1 MLTKIPIIK
10 KIVIAIAIAISCVI
24 LHILLASWFVVDD
37 RNVVLSPR
45 VDSSDKRVVHGE
57 TIGVAD
63 STRTNE
69 ETVANNGANPTRH
82 RVVFIPFPHN
92 TMGSGVDMECRWET
106 KIIAGDDTTNFD
118 SIQRA
123 AFAEGVC
130 IPPRLNASI
139 HVFSS
144 SEARECLRSKRVI
157 ISGDSFMKQLF
168 IGLADIL
175 LPKKVNGDKQIIGRE
190 MRRQVVAW
198 TNQNLARLH
207 KMNFTFPNVEYLC
220 EEECYGLNTPFSQTC
235 SDCINSLT
243 AESKRTVAVVGAGVH
258 ITRAIEDMN
267 DVIEE
272 VKKFLKLTKSSIFVS
287 MPAGPW
293 QAINETPLF
302 NMSDKSRIFNEG
314 LIPYLAPHQPQH
326 PFVDVFQLTRSC
338 TMKNCSFDGAHRS
351 RYVNRWKAQL
361 LLNTLCEIVE

>member
-1 MLTKIPIIK
+1 MLTENPMIK
-10 KIVIAIAIAISCVI
+10 KVVIAIAIAIAIACVI
-24 LHILLASWFVVDD
+24 LRILLASWFIVDY

-63 STRTNE
+63 SPRTNE
-69 ETVANNGANPTRH
+69 DTVANGANPTR

-118 SIQRA
+118 STQRA

-130 IPPRLNASI
+130 IPQRLNASI

-175 LPKKVNGDKQIIGRE
+175 LSKKVNGDKQIIGRE
-190 MRRQVVAW
+190 KRSQIVAR
-198 TNQNLARLH
+198 TNKNLARLH
-207 KMNFTFPNVEYLC
+207 KMNLTFPNVEYLC
-220 EEECYGLNTPFSQTC
+220 EEGCYGHNTPFSQTC

-267 DVIEE
+267 GVIEE
-272 VKKFLKLTKSSIFVS
+272 VKKFLNLTMRTIFVS
-287 MPAGPW
+287 MPAGPF
-293 QAINETPLF
+293 INETPLL

-314 LIPYLAPHQPQH
+314 LISYLAPHQPPH

-338 TMKNCSFDGAHRS
+338 TMENCSYDGAHRS